1 MSPIFQNKKNVKSI
15 TEEKSSQWFSVIFAT
30 IILLGNFSITV
41 LEIFGI
47 GYLLLSFPI
56 AAFIGYYN
64 PIGKVLK
71 SNFLNNF
78 DKTYNSISLEAT
90 KMSKKK
96 DLTSKEVDKRVN
108 ELVTESFDYEEVL
121 DVIGFV
127 EDTLNHKSYLKKKVK
142 YVVPDTKVTLKAG
155 EILYFRTHT
164 IWAQGSPD
172 NNLVK
177 DIGYFYLSNK
187 RFIFIGEYNSHSITL
202 SRIVNFEIGDNY
214 ALICKTAGKNEI
226 FEINKTESLSYL
238 KFLYEKL
245 T

>member
-1 MSPIFQNKKNVKSI
+1 MSPIFENKK
-15 TEEKSSQWFSVIFAT
+15 
-30 IILLGNFSITV
+30 IILGNSAQKNNSSFDTILGWMF
-41 LEIFGI
+41 IFLSLTMFFGENLLIILFLPLGI
-47 GYLLLSFPI
+47 FILAYEPI
-56 AAFIGYYN
+56 AKAA
-64 PIGKVLK
+64 KK
-71 SNFLNNF
+71 SAEANFEI
-78 DKTYNSISLEAT
+78 TYDLICSEAI
-90 KMSKKK
+90 KLSKKK
-96 DLTSKEVDKRVN
+96 DLSSTEVDKYVN
-108 ELVTESFDYEEVL
+108 ELVTKGFDYEEVL

-127 EDTLNHKSYLKKKVK
+127 EDTLNHKSNLKKKVK

-172 NNLVK
+172 NNVVK

-226 FEINKTESLSYL
+226 FEINKLESLSYL

>member
-1 MSPIFQNKKNVKSI
+1 MSPIFENKKI
-15 TEEKSSQWFSVIFAT
+15 TSGNAQRESGKFLDVTVGISCMLFSMPLA
-30 IILLGNFSITV
+30 G
-41 LEIFGI
+41 FG
-47 GYLLLSFPI
+47 GLVFLLLFPLGI
-56 AAFIGYYN
+56 FVGFYG
-64 PIGKVLK
+64 PIGRSFKD
-71 SNFLNNF
+71 SFLNNF
-78 DKTYNSISLEAT
+78 DQTYNSISLEAA

-108 ELVTESFDYEEVL
+108 ELVTKSFDYEEVL

-172 NNLVK
+172 NNVVK
-177 DIGYFYLSNK
+177 DIGHFYLSNK

-226 FEINKTESLSYL
+226 FEINKLESLSYL

>member
-1 MSPIFQNKKNVKSI
+1 MSPIFENKK
-15 TEEKSSQWFSVIFAT
+15 
-30 IILLGNFSITV
+30 IILGNSAQKNNSSFDTILGWMF
-41 LEIFGI
+41 IFLSLTMFFGENLLIILFLPLGI
-47 GYLLLSFPI
+47 FILAYEPI
-56 AAFIGYYN
+56 AKAA
-64 PIGKVLK
+64 KK
-71 SNFLNNF
+71 SAEANFEI
-78 DKTYNSISLEAT
+78 TYDLICSEAI
-90 KMSKKK
+90 KLSKKK
-96 DLTSKEVDKRVN
+96 DLSSSEVDKYVN
-108 ELVTESFDYEEVL
+108 ELVTKGFDYEEVL

-142 YVVPDTKVTLKAG
+142 YAVPDTKVTLKVG

-172 NNLVK
+172 NNVVK

-226 FEINKTESLSYL
+226 FEINKLESLSYL

-245 T
+245 K

>member
-1 MSPIFQNKKNVKSI
+1 MSPIFENKK
-15 TEEKSSQWFSVIFAT
+15 
-30 IILLGNFSITV
+30 IILGNSAQKNNSSFDTILGWMF
-41 LEIFGI
+41 IFLSLTMFFGEN
-47 GYLLLSFPI
+47 LLIILFLPLGFFILAYEPI
-56 AAFIGYYN
+56 AKAA
-64 PIGKVLK
+64 KK
-71 SNFLNNF
+71 SAEANFEI
-78 DKTYNSISLEAT
+78 TYDLICSEAI
-90 KMSKKK
+90 KLSKKK
-96 DLTSKEVDKRVN
+96 DLSSTEVDKYVN
-108 ELVTESFDYEEVL
+108 KLVTKSFDYEEVL

-172 NNLVK
+172 NNVVK

-226 FEINKTESLSYL
+226 FEINKLESLSYL

-245 T
+245 K

>member
-1 MSPIFQNKKNVKSI
+1 MSPIFENKK
-15 TEEKSSQWFSVIFAT
+15 
-30 IILLGNFSITV
+30 IILGNSAQKNNSSFDTILGWMF
-41 LEIFGI
+41 IFLSLTIFFGDENLLIILFLPLGI
-47 GYLLLSFPI
+47 FILAYEPI
-56 AAFIGYYN
+56 AKAA
-64 PIGKVLK
+64 KK
-71 SNFLNNF
+71 SAEANFEI
-78 DKTYNSISLEAT
+78 TYDLICSEAI
-90 KMSKKK
+90 KLSKKK
-96 DLTSKEVDKRVN
+96 DLSSTEVDKYVN
-108 ELVTESFDYEEVL
+108 KLVTESFDYEEVL

-127 EDTLNHKSYLKKKVK
+127 EDTLNHKSNLKKKVK

-172 NNLVK
+172 NNVVK

-202 SRIVNFEIGDNY
+202 SRIVNFEIGNNY

>member
-1 MSPIFQNKKNVKSI
+1 MSPIFENKK
-15 TEEKSSQWFSVIFAT
+15 
-30 IILLGNFSITV
+30 IILGNSAQKNNSSFDTILGWMF
-41 LEIFGI
+41 IFLSLTMFFGENLLIILFLPLGI
-47 GYLLLSFPI
+47 FILAYEPI
-56 AAFIGYYN
+56 AKAA
-64 PIGKVLK
+64 KK
-71 SNFLNNF
+71 SAEANFEI
-78 DKTYNSISLEAT
+78 TYDLICSEAI
-90 KMSKKK
+90 KLSKKK
-96 DLTSKEVDKRVN
+96 DLSSSEVDKYVN
-108 ELVTESFDYEEVL
+108 ELVTKGFDYEEVL

-172 NNLVK
+172 NNVVK

-226 FEINKTESLSYL
+226 FEINKIESLSYL
-238 KFLYEKL
+238 RFLYEKL
-245 T
+245 K

>member
-1 MSPIFQNKKNVKSI
+1 MSPLFENKKIILGNSAQKNN
-15 TEEKSSQWFSVIFAT
+15 SSFDTILGWMFIFLSLTMFFGENLLIILFLPLGIFIFAY
-30 IILLGNFSITV
+30 
-41 LEIFGI
+41 E
-47 GYLLLSFPI
+47 PI
-56 AAFIGYYN
+56 AKAA
-64 PIGKVLK
+64 KK
-71 SNFLNNF
+71 SAEANFEI
-78 DKTYNSISLEAT
+78 TYDLICCEAI
-90 KMSKKK
+90 KLSKKK
-96 DLTSKEVDKRVN
+96 DLSSTEVDKYVN
-108 ELVTESFDYEEVL
+108 KLVTESFDYEEVL

-127 EDTLNHKSYLKKKVK
+127 EDTLNHKSNLKKKVK

-172 NNLVK
+172 NNVVK

-202 SRIVNFEIGDNY
+202 SRIVNFEIGNNY

-226 FEINKTESLSYL
+226 FEINKTEILSYL

>member
-1 MSPIFQNKKNVKSI
+1 MSPIFENKK
-15 TEEKSSQWFSVIFAT
+15 
-30 IILLGNFSITV
+30 IILGNSAQKNNSSFDTILGWMF
-41 LEIFGI
+41 IFLSLTMFFGENLLIILFLPLGI
-47 GYLLLSFPI
+47 FILAYEPI
-56 AAFIGYYN
+56 AKAA
-64 PIGKVLK
+64 KK
-71 SNFLNNF
+71 SAEANFEI
-78 DKTYNSISLEAT
+78 TYDLICSEAI
-90 KMSKKK
+90 KLSKKK
-96 DLTSKEVDKRVN
+96 DLSSTEVDKYVN
-108 ELVTESFDYEEVL
+108 ELVTKGFDYEEVL
-121 DVIGFV
+121 DIIGFV

-142 YVVPDTKVTLKAG
+142 YLVPDNKVTLKAG

-172 NNLVK
+172 NNVVK

-226 FEINKTESLSYL
+226 FEINKIESLSYL

>member
-1 MSPIFQNKKNVKSI
+1 MSPLFENKK
-15 TEEKSSQWFSVIFAT
+15 
-30 IILLGNFSITV
+30 IILGNSAQKNNSSFDTILGWMF
-41 LEIFGI
+41 IFLSLTMFFGENLLIILFLPLGI
-47 GYLLLSFPI
+47 FILAYEPI
-56 AAFIGYYN
+56 AKAA
-64 PIGKVLK
+64 KK
-71 SNFLNNF
+71 SAEANFEI
-78 DKTYNSISLEAT
+78 TYDLICSEAI
-90 KMSKKK
+90 KLSKKK
-96 DLTSKEVDKRVN
+96 DLSSTEVDKYVN
-108 ELVTESFDYEEVL
+108 KLVTKSFDYEEVL

-127 EDTLNHKSYLKKKVK
+127 EDTLNHKSNLKKKVK

-172 NNLVK
+172 NNVVK

-202 SRIVNFEIGDNY
+202 SRIVNFEIGNNY

-226 FEINKTESLSYL
+226 FEINKLESLSYL

>member
-1 MSPIFQNKKNVKSI
+1 MSPIFENKK
-15 TEEKSSQWFSVIFAT
+15 
-30 IILLGNFSITV
+30 IILGNSAQKNNSSFDTILGWMF
-41 LEIFGI
+41 IFLSLTMFFGENLLIILFLPLGI
-47 GYLLLSFPI
+47 FILAYEPI
-56 AAFIGYYN
+56 AKAA
-64 PIGKVLK
+64 KK
-71 SNFLNNF
+71 SAEANFEI
-78 DKTYNSISLEAT
+78 TYDLICSEAI
-90 KMSKKK
+90 KLSKKK
-96 DLTSKEVDKRVN
+96 DLSSSEVDKYVN
-108 ELVTESFDYEEVL
+108 ELVTKGFDYEEVL

-142 YVVPDTKVTLKAG
+142 YLVPDTKVTLKAG

-172 NNLVK
+172 NNVVK

-226 FEINKTESLSYL
+226 FEINKLESLSYL

-245 T
+245 K

>member
-1 MSPIFQNKKNVKSI
+1 MSPIFENKK
-15 TEEKSSQWFSVIFAT
+15 
-30 IILLGNFSITV
+30 IILGNSAQKNNSSFDTILGWMF
-41 LEIFGI
+41 IFLSLTMFFGENLLIILFLPLGI
-47 GYLLLSFPI
+47 FIVAYEPI
-56 AAFIGYYN
+56 AKAA
-64 PIGKVLK
+64 KK
-71 SNFLNNF
+71 SAEANFEI
-78 DKTYNSISLEAT
+78 TYDLICSEAI
-90 KMSKKK
+90 KLSKKK
-96 DLTSKEVDKRVN
+96 DLSSTEVDKYVN
-108 ELVTESFDYEEVL
+108 KLVTKSFDYEEVL

-127 EDTLNHKSYLKKKVK
+127 EDTLNHKSNLKKKVK

-172 NNLVK
+172 NNVVK

-226 FEINKTESLSYL
+226 FEINKLESLSYL

-245 T
+245 K

>member
-1 MSPIFQNKKNVKSI
+1 MSPIFENKK
-15 TEEKSSQWFSVIFAT
+15 
-30 IILLGNFSITV
+30 IILGNSAQKNNSSFDTILGWMF
-41 LEIFGI
+41 IFLSLTMFFGENLLIILFLPLGI
-47 GYLLLSFPI
+47 FILAYEPI
-56 AAFIGYYN
+56 AKAA
-64 PIGKVLK
+64 KK
-71 SNFLNNF
+71 SAEANFEI
-78 DKTYNSISLEAT
+78 TYDLICSEAI
-90 KMSKKK
+90 KLSKKK
-96 DLTSKEVDKRVN
+96 DLSSTEVDKYVN
-108 ELVTESFDYEEVL
+108 ELVTKGFDYEEVL

-127 EDTLNHKSYLKKKVK
+127 EDTLNHKSNLKKKVK

-172 NNLVK
+172 NNVVK

>member
-1 MSPIFQNKKNVKSI
+1 MSPIFENKRIILGNVKKESGKTFDI
-15 TEEKSSQWFSVIFAT
+15 TIGVLFMF
-30 IILLGNFSITV
+30 LFMPLGNFTLWS
-41 LEIFGI
+41 
-47 GYLLLSFPI
+47 LLLFPLGIFVGFYGPVGRSFK
-56 AAFIGYYN
+56 N
-64 PIGKVLK
+64 
-71 SNFLNNF
+71 NFLNNF
-78 DKTYNSISLEAT
+78 DQTYNSISLEAA

-96 DLTSKEVDKRVN
+96 DLTSKEVDKSVN
-108 ELVTESFDYEEVL
+108 ELVTECFNYEDVL

-127 EDTLNHKSYLKKKVK
+127 DDSLNHKSYLKKKVK
-142 YVVPDTKVTLKAG
+142 HAVPDNKVTLQKG

-172 NNLVK
+172 NNVFK

-202 SRIVNFEIGDNY
+202 SRIVNFEIGNNY

-226 FEINKTESLSYL
+226 FEINKIESLSYL

-245 T
+245 I

>member
-1 MSPIFQNKKNVKSI
+1 MSPIFENKK
-15 TEEKSSQWFSVIFAT
+15 
-30 IILLGNFSITV
+30 IILGNSAQKNNSSFDTILGWMF
-41 LEIFGI
+41 IFLSLTMFFGENLLIILFLPLGI
-47 GYLLLSFPI
+47 FILAYEPI
-56 AAFIGYYN
+56 AKAA
-64 PIGKVLK
+64 KK
-71 SNFLNNF
+71 SAEANFEI
-78 DKTYNSISLEAT
+78 TYDLICSEAI
-90 KMSKKK
+90 KLSKKK
-96 DLTSKEVDKRVN
+96 DLSSTEVDKYVN
-108 ELVTESFDYEEVL
+108 KLVTKSFDYEEVL

-127 EDTLNHKSYLKKKVK
+127 EDTLNHKSNLKKKVK

-172 NNLVK
+172 NNVVK

-226 FEINKTESLSYL
+226 FEINKLESLSYL

>member
-1 MSPIFQNKKNVKSI
+1 MSPIFENKK
-15 TEEKSSQWFSVIFAT
+15 
-30 IILLGNFSITV
+30 IILGNIQKEKGKTFDITIGVLFMLLFMPLGNFTLWS
-41 LEIFGI
+41 
-47 GYLLLSFPI
+47 LLLFPLGI
-56 AAFIGYYN
+56 FVGFYG
-64 PIGKVLK
+64 PIGRSFKN
-71 SNFLNNF
+71 NFLNNF
-78 DKTYNSISLEAT
+78 DQTYNSISLEAA
-90 KMSKKK
+90 KMSKKE
-96 DLTSKEVDKRVN
+96 DLTSKEVDKLVN
-108 ELVTESFDYEEVL
+108 ELVTESFNYEEVL

-142 YVVPDTKVTLKAG
+142 HAVPDTKVTLKAG

-172 NNLVK
+172 NNVVK

-202 SRIVNFEIGDNY
+202 SRIVNFEIGNKY

-226 FEINKTESLSYL
+226 FEINKIESLSYL

-245 T
+245 I

>member
-1 MSPIFQNKKNVKSI
+1 MSPIFENKK
-15 TEEKSSQWFSVIFAT
+15 
-30 IILLGNFSITV
+30 IILGNAQRESGKFLDVTVGISCAFFSMPLASFDLV
-41 LEIFGI
+41 F
-47 GYLLLSFPI
+47 LLLFPLGI
-56 AAFIGYYN
+56 FVGFYG
-64 PIGKVLK
+64 PIGR
-71 SNFLNNF
+71 SFEDNFITDFN
-78 DKTYNSISLEAT
+78 KKYNSISLEAT

-96 DLTSKEVDKRVN
+96 NLTSKEVDKRVN

-142 YVVPDTKVTLKAG
+142 YLLPDTKVTLKAG

-172 NNLVK
+172 NNVVK

-226 FEINKTESLSYL
+226 FEINKLESLSYL

-245 T
+245 K

>member
-1 MSPIFQNKKNVKSI
+1 MSPIFENKK
-15 TEEKSSQWFSVIFAT
+15 
-30 IILLGNFSITV
+30 IILGNSAQKNYSSFDTILGWMFIFLSLTV
-41 LEIFGI
+41 FFGENLLIILFLPLGIFI
-47 GYLLLSFPI
+47 LAYEPI
-56 AAFIGYYN
+56 AKAA
-64 PIGKVLK
+64 KK
-71 SNFLNNF
+71 SAEANFEI
-78 DKTYNSISLEAT
+78 TYDLICSEAI
-90 KMSKKK
+90 KLSKKK
-96 DLTSKEVDKRVN
+96 DLSSTEVDKYVN
-108 ELVTESFDYEEVL
+108 ELVTKGFDYEEVL

-142 YVVPDTKVTLKAG
+142 YLVPDTKVTLKAG

-172 NNLVK
+172 NNVVK

>member
-1 MSPIFQNKKNVKSI
+1 MSPIFENKK
-15 TEEKSSQWFSVIFAT
+15 
-30 IILLGNFSITV
+30 IILGNSAQKNNSLFDTILGWM
-41 LEIFGI
+41 LIF
-47 GYLLLSFPI
+47 LSFMMFFGDNLLISLFLPLGFFILAYEPI
-56 AAFIGYYN
+56 AKAA
-64 PIGKVLK
+64 KK
-71 SNFLNNF
+71 SAEANFEI
-78 DKTYNSISLEAT
+78 TYDLICSEAI
-90 KMSKKK
+90 KLSKKK
-96 DLTSKEVDKRVN
+96 DLSSTEVDKYVN
-108 ELVTESFDYEEVL
+108 ELVTKGFDYEEVL

-142 YVVPDTKVTLKAG
+142 YLVPDTKVTLKAG

-172 NNLVK
+172 NNVVK

-226 FEINKTESLSYL
+226 FEINKLESLSYL

-245 T
+245 I

>member
-1 MSPIFQNKKNVKSI
+1 MSPIFENKK
-15 TEEKSSQWFSVIFAT
+15 
-30 IILLGNFSITV
+30 IILGNSTQKNNSSFDTILGWMFIFLSLTTFFSGNLLIV
-41 LEIFGI
+41 LFLPLGFFILAYE
-47 GYLLLSFPI
+47 PI
-56 AAFIGYYN
+56 AKAA
-64 PIGKVLK
+64 KK
-71 SNFLNNF
+71 SAEANFEI
-78 DKTYNSISLEAT
+78 TYDLICSEAI
-90 KMSKKK
+90 KLSKKK
-96 DLTSKEVDKRVN
+96 DLSSTEVDKYIN
-108 ELVTESFDYEEVL
+108 ELVTKGFDYEEVL

-127 EDTLNHKSYLKKKVK
+127 EDTLNHKSNLKKKVK

-172 NNLVK
+172 NNVVK

-187 RFIFIGEYNSHSITL
+187 RFIFIGEYTSHSITL
-202 SRIVNFEIGDNY
+202 SRIVNFEIGNNY

-226 FEINKTESLSYL
+226 FEINKLESLSYL

>member
-1 MSPIFQNKKNVKSI
+1 MSPIFENKK
-15 TEEKSSQWFSVIFAT
+15 
-30 IILLGNFSITV
+30 IILGNSAQKNNSSFDTILGWMF
-41 LEIFGI
+41 IFLSLTMFFGENLLIILFLPLGI
-47 GYLLLSFPI
+47 FILAYEPI
-56 AAFIGYYN
+56 AKAA
-64 PIGKVLK
+64 KK
-71 SNFLNNF
+71 SAEANFEI
-78 DKTYNSISLEAT
+78 TYDLICSEAI
-90 KMSKKK
+90 KLSKKK
-96 DLTSKEVDKRVN
+96 DLSSTEVDKYVN
-108 ELVTESFDYEEVL
+108 ELVTKGFDYEEVL
-121 DVIGFV
+121 DIIGFV

-142 YVVPDTKVTLKAG
+142 YLVPDNKVTLKAG

-172 NNLVK
+172 NNVVK

-226 FEINKTESLSYL
+226 FEINKLESLSYL

-245 T
+245 K

>member
-1 MSPIFQNKKNVKSI
+1 MSPIFENKRIILGNVKKESGKTFDI
-15 TEEKSSQWFSVIFAT
+15 TIGVLFMF
-30 IILLGNFSITV
+30 LFMPLGNFTLWS
-41 LEIFGI
+41 
-47 GYLLLSFPI
+47 LLLFPLGIFVGFYGPVGRSFK
-56 AAFIGYYN
+56 N
-64 PIGKVLK
+64 
-71 SNFLNNF
+71 NFLNNF
-78 DKTYNSISLEAT
+78 DQTYNSISLEAA

-96 DLTSKEVDKRVN
+96 DLTSKEVDKSVN
-108 ELVTESFDYEEVL
+108 ELVTESFNYEEVL

-127 EDTLNHKSYLKKKVK
+127 DDSLNHKSYLKKKVK
-142 YVVPDTKVTLKAG
+142 HAVPDNKVTLKKG

-172 NNLVK
+172 NNVFK

-202 SRIVNFEIGDNY
+202 SRIVNFEIGNNY

-226 FEINKTESLSYL
+226 FEINKIESLSYL

-245 T
+245 I

>member
-1 MSPIFQNKKNVKSI
+1 MSPIFENKK
-15 TEEKSSQWFSVIFAT
+15 
-30 IILLGNFSITV
+30 IILGNSAQKNNSSFDTILGWMF
-41 LEIFGI
+41 IFLSLTMFFGENLLIILFLPLGI
-47 GYLLLSFPI
+47 FILAYEPI
-56 AAFIGYYN
+56 AKAA
-64 PIGKVLK
+64 KK
-71 SNFLNNF
+71 SAEANFEI
-78 DKTYNSISLEAT
+78 TYDLICSEAI
-90 KMSKKK
+90 KLSKKK
-96 DLTSKEVDKRVN
+96 DLSSTEVDKYVN
-108 ELVTESFDYEEVL
+108 ELVTKSFDYEEVL

-127 EDTLNHKSYLKKKVK
+127 EDTLNHKSNLKKKVK

-172 NNLVK
+172 NNVVK

-226 FEINKTESLSYL
+226 FEINKLESLSYL